1 MTMRATHTII
11 ALLLAMTMQGQTREQ
26 VLHEIKRQGIPH
38 PTIVLAQARLETGN
52 FKSDRCRRDH
62 NLFGMKRG
70 CRYAKY
76 DNWRESVKDYKQRI
90 SSRYKGGDYYTFLRR
105 IGYASDPNYNKKVRH
120 IVKTSQ
126 L

>member
-1 MTMRATHTII
+1 MRTASIFI
-11 ALLLAMTMQGQTREQ
+11 ALLMAVTMQGQTREQ
-26 VLHEIKRQGIPH
+26 VLSEIKRQGIPH

-70 CRYAKY
+70 RRYAKY
-76 DNWRESVKDYKQRI
+76 SNWRDSVRDYKRRI
-90 SSRYKGGDYYTFLRR
+90 SSRYKGGDYYAFLRR
-105 IGYASDPNYNKKVRH
+105 IGYASDTNYIGKVKH
-120 IVKTSQ
+120 IVKTST

>member
-1 MTMRATHTII
+1 MTIRATHTII

-62 NLFGMKRG
+62 NIFGIKRG
-70 CRYAKY
+70 KRYASY
-76 DNWRESVKDYKQRI
+76 RNWQACVTDYKKRI
-90 SSRYKGGDYYTFLRR
+90 SARYKGGDYYAFLQR
-105 IGYASDPNYNKKVRH
+105 IGYAKDPNYNKKVRH
-120 IVKTSQ
+120 IVNTSR

>member
-1 MTMRATHTII
+1 MRTASTII
-11 ALLLAMTMQGQTREQ
+11 ALLLAVTMQGQTREQ
-26 VLHEIKRQGIPH
+26 VLSEIKRMGIPH
-38 PTIVLAQARLETGN
+38 PNIVLAQARLETGN

-70 CRYAKY
+70 RRYAKY
-76 DNWRESVKDYKQRI
+76 GHWRESVRDYKQRI
-90 SSRYKGGDYYTFLRR
+90 SSRYKGGDYYAFLRR
-105 IGYASDPNYNKKVRH
+105 IGYASDTNYNKKVRH